1 MKLVNPS
8 SAKAMRMRVVKTRNH
23 YESAA
28 VGDAETQEIYSV
40 LRTGRKRSGMSYT
53 GIWKWWDFMTALF
66 ILRAALRDVR
76 AVRVHTLS
84 LGALPSGRP
93 CMTDECL
100 RHQCRL

>member
-28 VGDAETQEIYSV
+28 LSETGERICDV

-66 ILRAALRDVR
+66 ILRAALREVR

-93 CMTDECL
+93 
-100 RHQCRL
+100 